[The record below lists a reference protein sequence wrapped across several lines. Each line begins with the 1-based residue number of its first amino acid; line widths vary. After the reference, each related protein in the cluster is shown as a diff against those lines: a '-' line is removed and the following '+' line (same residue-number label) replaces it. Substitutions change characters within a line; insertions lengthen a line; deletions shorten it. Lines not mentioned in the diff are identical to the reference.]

1 MGGLGEG
8 VVRSNKCF
16 EFMVFFCLIRP
27 VLLLLLFTTPLLNG
41 AFHFLFSFFLSAE
54 AMCFLDCSFKVMSDP
69 LNCAS
74 LKALSCDLCS
84 DLFTHSSVSRQ
95 IGLKLSGSSFRA
107 ILISFSSF
115 PLLSSQYFWVCLYG

>member
-16 EFMVFFCLIRP
+16 EFIRP
-27 VLLLLLFTTPLLNG
+27 VLLLLLFTTPLPNG

-54 AMCFLDCSFKVMSDP
+54 AMCFLDCSFKFMSDP
-69 LNCAS
+69 VNCAS

-95 IGLKLSGSSFRA
+95 IGIKLSGSSFRA

-115 PLLSSQYFWVCLYG
+115 SLLSSQYFWICLYG